1 MEIHVYGKSVA
12 GNSRQ
17 HNEDQIF
24 CQGHYRKDLDEL
36 QDMYKGRGKVSGLLL
51 FAIFDGMGGL
61 ANGER
66 ASGIC
71 SEMIAEHLRED
82 ISGKKQ
88 FHAVDSIMEM
98 NRRIAEN
105 RRISKM
111 GSTAVVAEC
120 RDKTLQV
127 TNIGDS
133 RAYWLRGRDLTR
145 LSVDHT
151 LEERMKKL
159 RPEYKAILGDNE
171 FQKHALTQYVGVP
184 EDEFL
189 IEPHISERITVE
201 GGDQCL
207 LCSDGLTNL
216 VTEEQI
222 TEVLA
227 KDTSNE
233 KKVNELMDN
242 ALQNDK
248 TDNISVILIRW
259 VQ

>member
-1 MEIHVYGKSVA
+1 MKIHVYGKSVV

-24 CQGHYRKDLDEL
+24 CQGHYRMNLNEL
-36 QDMYKGRGKVSGLLL
+36 QDTYKGKGRICDLLL

-61 ANGER
+61 ANGEK
-66 ASGIC
+66 ASEMC
-71 SEMIAEHLRED
+71 SELIAEHLRED

-88 FHAVDSIMEM
+88 FNAVDSIMEM
-98 NRRIAEN
+98 NRSIVEN
-105 RRISKM
+105 RHISKM

-120 RDKTLQV
+120 RNKTLQI

-133 RAYWLRGRDLTR
+133 RAYWLRDHNLIR

-151 LEERMKKL
+151 LEERIKKISS
-159 RPEYKAILGDNE
+159 EYNVILGDNE

-189 IEPHISERITVE
+189 IEPHISERITVHS
-201 GGDQCL
+201 GDQCL
-207 LCSDGLTNL
+207 LCSDGLTDL

-222 TEVLA
+222 MDELS
-227 KDTSNE
+227 KDINNE
-233 KKVNELMDN
+233 KKVDELINN
-242 ALQNDK
+242 ALKSDK

-259 VQ
+259 E